1 MKLKTKY
8 NFIVF
13 LLILITFQF
22 YFINIL
28 KVNFFGVSLYLSS
41 FIIFNFAIFIRT
53 IKTQKKDNIIIYA
66 ICLFIF
72 LCVILSRSL
81 LYPSASS
88 LLKNLIMG
96 FAMYLPPIFLMQTT
110 NLGTLFN
117 KKLPRVLIILL
128 LLQTVLAVLYILGLP
143 TINLLT
149 ENLPDNYPRYVG
161 IMGGANVNANFN
173 ALIMTILIL
182 SPNRYSILKK
192 LFIIALCLVSTAPS
206 FSKLPFLVAL
216 IILSYV
222 IYESVK
228 TRYIGITLIFM
239 TMIVIFSFFLI
250 KNNSETLSSI
260 RTVER
265 IINTIENGGDENRNN
280 KNTFGLSLIFSDLTS
295 FMIGPAG
302 EKQIGRY
309 VEFSDNSF
317 LYLPI
322 SFGVPFSILFL
333 LFMKKLLQISKQ
345 NVSKELVLYGL
356 ILFLTLFLNN
366 AILWIPWMFLV
377 AIGYW
382 SISIKKREK
391 QNFNLNE

>member
-1 MKLKTKY
+1 MK
-8 NFIVF
+8 
-13 LLILITFQF
+13 
-22 YFINIL
+22 
-28 KVNFFGVSLYLSS
+28 
-41 FIIFNFAIFIRT
+41 
-53 IKTQKKDNIIIYA
+53 
-66 ICLFIF
+66 
-72 LCVILSRSL
+72 
-81 LYPSASS
+81 
-88 LLKNLIMG
+88 
-96 FAMYLPPIFLMQTT
+96 
-110 NLGTLFN
+110 
-117 KKLPRVLIILL
+117 
-128 LLQTVLAVLYILGLP
+128 
-143 TINLLT
+143 
-149 ENLPDNYPRYVG
+149 
-161 IMGGANVNANFN
+161 
-173 ALIMTILIL
+173 
-182 SPNRYSILKK
+182 
-192 LFIIALCLVSTAPS
+192 
-206 FSKLPFLVAL
+206 
-216 IILSYV
+216 
-222 IYESVK
+222 
-228 TRYIGITLIFM
+228 
-239 TMIVIFSFFLI
+239 
-250 KNNSETLSSI
+250 
-260 RTVER
+260 
-265 IINTIENGGDENRNN
+265 IENN